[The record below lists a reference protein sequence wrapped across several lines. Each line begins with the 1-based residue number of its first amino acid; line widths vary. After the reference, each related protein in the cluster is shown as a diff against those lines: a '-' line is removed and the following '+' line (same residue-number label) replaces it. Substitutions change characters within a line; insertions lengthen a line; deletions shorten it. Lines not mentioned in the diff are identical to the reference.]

1 MANNRPSSKARRE
14 SIEGPLA
21 QWLNDQGYISCEMAI
36 EAATDALH
44 KGEPEVAILFC
55 RVARSLLEKREM
67 SGYRG
72 MAAGMG

>member
-1 MANNRPSSKARRE
+1 
-14 SIEGPLA
+14 
-21 QWLNDQGYISCEMAI
+21 MAI